1 MIAYEAL
8 DATLVL
14 GYGHTL
20 DYISELTQERSVR
33 AESKSD
39 RALELAPAVEPEI

>member
-1 MIAYEAL
+1 
-8 DATLVL
+8 
-14 GYGHTL
+14 L

-39 RALELAPAVEPEI
+39 RALELAPAVEPEIEPSRDKIGL